1 VATGGKKVAK
11 SRVVKNRKKRFD
23 AVKISSG
30 RNSPEI
36 AQKSLQ
42 KYLEASMK

>member
-11 SRVVKNRKKRFD
+11 SRVVKKPKKRFD

-42 KYLEASMK
+42 KYL